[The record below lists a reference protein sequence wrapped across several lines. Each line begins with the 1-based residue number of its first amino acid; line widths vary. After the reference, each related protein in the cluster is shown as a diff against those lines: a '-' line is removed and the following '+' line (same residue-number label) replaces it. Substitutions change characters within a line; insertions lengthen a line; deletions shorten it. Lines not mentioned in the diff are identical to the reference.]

1 MRWAARRA
9 SFAPAFFFTM
19 SLQAHYDALH
29 ATALPRLRQGQAEPD
44 SLLDSPHD
52 TRRGLTLLA
61 RPSAAI
67 AARLEEVLA
76 EFQQVAPAQYYYP
89 ASDLHVTIL
98 SIISCYAGFTLPG
111 INPTPYTELVAA
123 ALRHAGPFRIR
134 LAGLAASP
142 AGLLVQ
148 GFPEGD
154 GLAAL
159 RDELRRVFRA
169 SGLQQ
174 SIDQRYSI
182 QTAHLTIM
190 RFRVVLPDARPLL
203 RVLEAYRAYPFGTF
217 EVTDFELVFNDWYQ
231 RAAHTVLLKKYQ
243 L

>member
-1 MRWAARRA
+1 
-9 SFAPAFFFTM
+9 M

-29 ATALPRLRQGQAEPD
+29 AAALPPLRQGQAAPD
-44 SLLDSPHD
+44 PLLDSPHD
-52 TRRGLTLLA
+52 TRRGLTLLTRPPAEITA
-61 RPSAAI
+61 RI
-67 AARLEEVLA
+67 GEILA

-98 SIISCYAGFTLPG
+98 SLISCYAGFTRAHFDPA
-111 INPTPYTELVAA
+111 PYVELVAA
-123 ALRHAGPFRIR
+123 ALRDAAPFRIR

-142 AGLLVQ
+142 AGVLVR

-154 GLAAL
+154 GLAKL

-169 SGLQQ
+169 SGLPE
-174 SIDQRYSI
+174 SIDQRYST
-182 QTAHLTIM
+182 QTAHLTAL
-190 RFRVVLPDARPLL
+190 RFRALPDARPLL
-203 RVLEAYRAYPFGTF
+203 RVLAARRAYPFGTF
-217 EVTDFELVFNDWYQ
+217 EVSAYELVFNDWYQ

>member
-1 MRWAARRA
+1 
-9 SFAPAFFFTM
+9 M
-19 SLQAHYDALH
+19 SLHAHYDALH
-29 ATALPRLRQGQAEPD
+29 AAALPPLRQGKAVPD
-44 SLLDSPHD
+44 LLLDSPHD
-52 TRRGLTLLA
+52 TRRGVTLLA

-67 AARLEEVLA
+67 AARIGEILA

-89 ASDLHVTIL
+89 ASDLHLTIL
-98 SIISCYAGFTLPG
+98 SLISCYAGFTLPA
-111 INPTPYTELVAA
+111 IDPTPYAELVAA
-123 ALRHAGPFRIR
+123 ALRGAAPFRIR

-142 AGLLVQ
+142 AGVLVR
-148 GFPEGD
+148 GFPEGE

-159 RDELRRVFRA
+159 RDELRRAFRA

-182 QTAHLTIM
+182 QTAHLTVL
-190 RFRVVLPDARPLL
+190 RFRVPLPDAGPLL
-203 RVLEAYRAYPFGTF
+203 RVLDAYRAYPFGTW
-217 EVTDFELVFNDWYQ
+217 EVRDLELVFNDWYQ